1 MNALGSRSLLCL
13 AALCAGCGGEHA
25 PVWTSLSP
33 PDGARL
39 ARPGLSA
46 VGQVLTPDQPLEL
59 GRADL
64 RVARALTLTVLGA
77 PEDASI
83 SLRIDGE
90 DAATRA
96 VPADH
101 GHVRFDLPMAGEGAA
116 LALVLEAVSVDA
128 DVLVVDPIVGPAEVG
143 AAGNRPW
150 DAPPDV
156 HLLMADTFRADNLGL
171 HVGSTPSTKPLTP
184 ALDAFAETAVRFDNA
199 RAAATWTL
207 PSHASLF
214 TALTPPEIGIADGLS
229 RLGPEHV
236 TLAER
241 FRAAGY
247 RTVAITDAGFVA
259 AAFGLDQGFAHYE
272 ETGTI
277 EEPRFERTLAAVERA
292 LDRDDGRPLLLFV
305 QSYRAHVWTVGPE
318 TRERLGDALA
328 FRPDDVFRSR
338 RWKDAVLQLLGSAEH
353 GAPMAG
359 ADYEAEVASMVANYR
374 GASADAAAGFGRI
387 LEALEERGGA
397 ASAVTVFTSDHGE
410 ALGSHGVVSHG
421 NGVWDGQSLVP
432 LVVRAPG
439 RAAGSRNDVASLLD
453 LPRTLCALARVEPH
467 PRWRGVD
474 LFATGIDGSRLHAV
488 HQTLPARVR
497 YVAAIEWPWKLVF
510 RDADGPQELVFAYD
524 LGGDP
529 AEARNLAGELEG
541 TERER
546 RARAFLQDLQSS
558 RDSGQMA
565 QPPEAVRRQL
575 EAMGYGGR

>member
-1 MNALGSRSLLCL
+1 MNVLDSRCLSLV
-13 AALCAGCGGEHA
+13 AALSAGCGGEFV
-25 PVWTSLSP
+25 PVWSSLSP
-33 PDGARL
+33 PDGTQL

-46 VGQVLTPDQPLEL
+46 VGHLMTPNRPLEL
-59 GRADL
+59 GRTDL
-64 RVARALTLTVLGA
+64 RVARALTLTLVGA
-77 PEDASI
+77 PEGASI
-83 SLRIDGE
+83 RLRVDE
-90 DAATRA
+90 ENAAARA
-96 VPADH
+96 IPAHH
-101 GHVRFDLPMAGEGAA
+101 GHVRFDLPVADEDAG
-116 LALVLEAVSVDA
+116 LALVLEAASA
-128 DVLVVDPIVGPAEVG
+128 DVEVLVVDPIVGPVEVG
-143 AAGNRPW
+143 APGNRPW
-150 DAPPDV
+150 NAPPDV

-171 HVGSTPSTKPLTP
+171 RVGSAPSTKPLTP

-214 TALTPPEIGIADGLS
+214 TALTPPEIGIVDGLS

-277 EEPRFERTLAAVERA
+277 EEPHFERTLAAGERA

-305 QSYRAHVWTVGPE
+305 QSYRAHVWTVEPE
-318 TRERLGDALA
+318 TRERLGDALM
-328 FRPDDVFRSR
+328 FRPDDVFRSP
-338 RWKDAVLQLLGSAEH
+338 RWKGAVLELLKSAEH

-359 ADYEAEVASMVANYR
+359 ADYQAEIASMVPNYR
-374 GASADAAAGFGRI
+374 GASADAAAGFGQV
-387 LEALEERGGA
+387 LETLEKRGGT

-421 NGVWDGQSLVP
+421 NGVWDGQSRVP
-432 LVVRAPG
+432 LLVRAPA
-439 RAAGSRNDVASLLD
+439 RAAGSRDDVASLLD
-453 LPRTLCALARVEPH
+453 VPRTLCALAGVEPH

-474 LFATGIDGSRLHAV
+474 LFASGIDGSRLHAV

-497 YVAAIEWPWKLVF
+497 YIAAIEWPWKLVF
-510 RDADGPQELVFAYD
+510 RDADGPQELVFAYE

-529 AEARNLAGELEG
+529 EETRNLAGQLEG

-546 RARAFLQDLQSS
+546 RARAFLENLQPGEA
-558 RDSGQMA
+558 SGERA
-565 QPPEAVRRQL
+565 QPSEAVRGQL